1 MRIFILVL
9 CSLVLVNLNAQV
21 KSTVEMT
28 PAEYQN
34 LMETILK
41 ARQKRMQIQRYNMQQ
56 YQASLQRPQVAET
69 ITETRVEK
77 EEVNEKSI
85 VRESPKN
92 NVQNNDEQYEKL
104 DRQIYELKKE
114 LEAMET
120 KLSDNE
126 KDNFRDMGNL
136 ERKIDSNR
144 DRTDGKYDEDD
155 IQRMIRNQET
165 MSSELATMQ
174 REFDQSPQN
183 IDTKLR
189 ELNKEVR
196 EMKAAQTLWM
206 ATQGQSTDGENT
218 EMSEES
224 KQAMLDWAAKM
235 ASLETDLEALKNN
248 EDYAR
253 LNKEVDALKNVK
265 LPEYEKTD
273 LSKVNNN
280 MAAMQ
285 KEIDELRLQLSQK
298 SVAPPVPTNSK
309 VTMDINTFVTKHRQ
323 ENIYFGNGSS
333 QLTPAEKYK
342 IQEVANWLKRYSS
355 LDIVIKGFASNVG
368 SKSTNQALSAGRATA
383 VRDYMRSIG
392 ITADRMSL
400 EPLGVDSSMSDPAS
414 ARRAE
419 IHLYISEN

>member
-1 MRIFILVL
+1 
-9 CSLVLVNLNAQV
+9 
-21 KSTVEMT
+21 MT